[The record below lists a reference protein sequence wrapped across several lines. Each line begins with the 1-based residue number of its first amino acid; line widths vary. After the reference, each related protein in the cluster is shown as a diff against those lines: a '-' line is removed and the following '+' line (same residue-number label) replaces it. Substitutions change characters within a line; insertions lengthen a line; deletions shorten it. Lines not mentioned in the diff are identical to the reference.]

1 MEEPTRFVL
10 RVNYKKTGRLRHLG
24 HLDLLR
30 AQERSIRRASLP
42 FCLTQGYSPRM
53 KCAYS
58 AALPVGAA
66 SEHEYFDLSLS
77 SYLEPEEAL
86 ARLQRSTPQDLA
98 PIAAAYVDPHSPAL
112 GAWLDRSRWQLD
124 LATQASAHALA
135 EALTALAEKGQLTY
149 LRGRKEKKV
158 DLTSTLVGW
167 TVEPRQPGW
176 LRVVVDTRSSNEG
189 ALRPEVLVRA
199 AFDDAAL
206 AGETL
211 EACHVERLGQWHE
224 EKDGSLVKT
233 L

>member
-1 MEEPTRFVL
+1 MEESTRFVL

-30 AQERSIRRASLP
+30 ALERSIRRASLP

-66 SEHEYFDLSLS
+66 SEHEYYDLSLS

-86 ARLQRSTPQDLA
+86 ARLQRSTPKDLA
-98 PIAAAYVDPHSPAL
+98 PLAAAYVDPHSPAL
-112 GAWLDRSRWQLD
+112 GAWLNRGRWQLD
-124 LATQASAHALA
+124 LATTASAHALA
-135 EALTALAEKGQLTY
+135 QALKALAEKGQLTY

-158 DLTSTLVGW
+158 DLTATLVSW
-167 TVEPRQPGW
+167 TVEPLDPGW
-176 LRVVVDTRSSNEG
+176 LRVTVDTRSSNEG
-189 ALRPEVLVRA
+189 SLRPEVLVRT
-199 AFDDAAL
+199 AFEGEGL

-224 EKDGSLVKT
+224 EENGNLVEA

>member
-30 AQERSIRRASLP
+30 ALERSIRRASLP
-42 FCLTQGYSPRM
+42 FCLTQGFSPRM

-66 SEHEYFDLSLS
+66 SNFEYFDLSLS

-112 GAWLDRSRWQLD
+112 GAWLNRSQWQLD
-124 LATQASAHALA
+124 LATCASAQALTEALA
-135 EALTALAEKGQLTY
+135 ALAEKGQLTY

-158 DLTSTLVGW
+158 DLASTLVGW
-167 TVEPRQPGW
+167 TVEPLESGG

-199 AFDDAAL
+199 AF
-206 AGETL
+206 GEPGLSGCAL
-211 EACHVERLGQWHE
+211 EACHVDRLGQWHE
-224 EKDGSLVKT
+224 EENGNLVKA